1 MDQNMLYLIVRTQG
15 GENLDPL
22 PFINYSTAY
31 AKLKELYEAEVNAD
45 PEYTVGEFYDQA
57 ETNLLDWGFTVAY
70 YEGWLKA
77 NIMQVPNPGV
87 LVALPDGRSLHAVSK
102 DDPDY
107 PCIKIC
113 VLDKD
118 MKPDDGGAGAVWMEY
133 DQASED
139 VADNQRLRILAWN
152 ANSANKYNDEGEPV
166 LKLRYDTGE
175 VLEN

>member
-1 MDQNMLYLIVRTQG
+1 MK
-15 GENLDPL
+15 
-22 PFINYSTAY
+22 F
-31 AKLKELYEAEVNAD
+31 KELYEEGLVSG
-45 PEYTVGEFYDQA
+45 GEFLRGDTVLQ
-57 ETNLLDWGFTVAY
+57 EWSFTIAY
-70 YEGWLKA
+70 HSGWLQA

-87 LVALPDGRSLHAVSK
+87 LLGLPDGRFLHASSK

-118 MKPDDGGAGAVWMEY
+118 LKPDDGGAGAVWMEY

-139 VADNQRLRILAWN
+139 ISDKQRLRILVWN
-152 ANSANKYNDEGEPV
+152 ADSANRYDDKGEPV

-175 VLEN
+175 ILKD